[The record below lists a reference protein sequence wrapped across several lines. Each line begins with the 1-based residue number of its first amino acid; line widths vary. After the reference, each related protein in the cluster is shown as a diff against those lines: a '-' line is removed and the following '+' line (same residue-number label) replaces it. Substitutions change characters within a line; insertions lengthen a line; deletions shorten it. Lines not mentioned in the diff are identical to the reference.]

1 MQAEFHPCY
10 NHVRKPCSP
19 RTWTWHQGAQGG
31 NRTIIT
37 DTACVTNSIWE
48 QTLQENIVNTMQL
61 VAGDRQWPYH
71 VHGIYTMCIYVHT
84 LDSPITCMEV
94 WDHHKFTAGSGH
106 PWDRAAFIFS
116 KADDWVIASTL
127 RQAWWQVR
135 AWLQCTMFHDYRQYN
150 TKYAEF
156 ARDLRVHLPF
166 GRDLKVHLL
175 FAGDSKVHLPIF

>member
-48 QTLQENIVNTMQL
+48 QTLQETIVNTMQL

-94 WDHHKFTAGSGH
+94 WDHHKFTRGPDTLEIGLPSSSPRQMTGSLRPHSGRLG
-106 PWDRAAFIFS
+106 DRCALDCSALCFMITGN
-116 KADDWVIASTL
+116 IIQNIL
-127 RQAWWQVR
+127 
-135 AWLQCTMFHDYRQYN
+135 N
-150 TKYAEF
+150 
-156 ARDLRVHLPF
+156 
-166 GRDLKVHLL
+166 LL
-175 FAGDSKVHLPIF
+175 EI